1 MKRALATALSTAA
14 LLWTPAQA
22 WAQETEEQPV
32 AEADDFSNAI
42 VVTASR
48 RAEDVQDV
56 PIAVSALGEELLEST
71 GTSTIAQITQLQPTV
86 QFISSNARNTSTL
99 IRGLGSNYGL
109 TNDGLELG
117 VGIYVDDV
125 YYARPGSATLDYFD
139 IERVEILRGPQG
151 TLFGKNT
158 TAGAISVITR
168 APTFEP
174 EGSAEFS
181 VGDYGFRQARA
192 TVSGPLIDNLL
203 AGRLTLGAV
212 QRDGFLDNVTTGED
226 VNGVENQSARA
237 QLLFTPANNIDIRW
251 SADVDEQDPDCC
263 TQVFVRYG
271 PSLRAPARQFP
282 ALAAHFGYAPASLNP
297 YDRVTDIDAETQAN
311 QTSYGTSL
319 NVNWDFGPATFTSV
333 SAYRGWEWK
342 PQNDRDYTSLDIR
355 RRSQNPSQQNQWSQ
369 EFRLT
374 SNGDNA
380 IDWVGGLY
388 AFGQEVETTGAEEYG
403 ADAAYWLIGPSVPDN
418 LLDGYTAATH
428 VVSEAR
434 SFAAFGEAT
443 WHATER
449 LHLTAGLRYTYEEK
463 SIYYNQTVFGG
474 LVTANPML
482 INAQLGI
489 ARPQFYSAEIEDSS
503 PSWRASIAY
512 DLTDDILLYATVANG
527 FKSGGLN
534 AAGIPTQPDGSP
546 SLVSAII
553 EPEEN
558 TTYELG
564 FKSQFFNRALTFNV
578 AAYFTDVSDYQA
590 NVVDAGPGAIRG
602 YLANIESVE
611 VKGVELEARFNP
623 HANFTSYTTLAWTD
637 GVYASFPNAPCPL
650 ERQSSSTSVCDI
662 SGARLPGVS
671 EWVGSIGGE
680 IRHPGELFAV
690 SGEYFFGVDASY
702 RSNWY
707 ADASSS
713 IYSEVD
719 PSTLVNLRFGYR
731 TEGGTDA
738 YFSVRNAFD
747 EEYLQLTSVQAG
759 NSGAIFGT
767 PGDPRT
773 ITFTIRTRF

>member
-1 MKRALATALSTAA
+1 MKRSLLTALGSTA
-14 LLWTPAQA
+14 LLWSPAA
-22 WAQETEEQPV
+22 LAQTTTS
-32 AEADDFSNAI
+32 AEVDEPQSI

-48 RAEDVQDV
+48 RAENVQDI
-56 PIAVSALGEELLEST
+56 PIAVSALGAELLEST

-158 TAGAISVITR
+158 TAGAISVVTR

-181 VGDYGFRQARA
+181 VGDYGFIQARA
-192 TVSGPLIDNLL
+192 TYSAPLIDDVL
-203 AGRLTLGAV
+203 AGRITLGSV
-212 QRDGFLDNVTTGED
+212 QRDGFLENITTGED
-226 VNGVENQSARA
+226 QNAVDNQSARV
-237 QLLFTPANNIDIRW
+237 QLLFTPSADLDIRW
-251 SADVDEQDPDCC
+251 SADVDEQDATCC

-271 PSLRAPARQFP
+271 PSLRPPARQFP
-282 ALAAHFGYAPASLNP
+282 ALAAFFGYAPASLDP
-297 YDRVTDIDAETQAN
+297 YDRLTDVDADLQAS
-311 QTSYGTSL
+311 QTIYGTSL
-319 NVNWDFGPATFTSV
+319 NVNWDFGPVTLTSI

-342 PQNDRDYTSLDIR
+342 PQNDRDYTALDIR
-355 RRSQNPSQQNQWSQ
+355 RRSQNPSQQNQWS
-369 EFRLT
+369 EEIRLT
-374 SNGDNA
+374 SNGDGA

-403 ADAAYWLIGPSVPDN
+403 ADAAYWLIGPSVPAN

-428 VVSEAR
+428 VVSETR
-434 SFAAFGEAT
+434 SLAAFGEAT
-443 WHATER
+443 WHATTDLR
-449 LHLTAGLRYTYEEK
+449 LTLGLRYTYEEK
-463 SIYYNQTVFGG
+463 SIYYDQIVFGG
-474 LVTANPML
+474 LASADPAL

-489 ARPQFYSAEIEDSS
+489 ARPQFYVAEIEDSS
-503 PSWRASIAY
+503 PSWRASLAY

-578 AAYFTDVSDYQA
+578 AAYFTEVSDYQA

-611 VKGVELEARFNP
+611 VQGVEIETRFNP
-623 HANFTSYTTLAWTD
+623 NENFTAYATLAWTD
-637 GVYASFPNAPCPL
+637 GAYASFPNAPCPL

-671 EWVGSIGGE
+671 EWVGSLGGE
-680 IRHPGELFAV
+680 IRQPGALFAV
-690 SGEYFFGVDASY
+690 SGEYFFGADASY
-702 RSNWY
+702 RSNWF

-713 IYSEVD
+713 VYSEID
-719 PSTLVNLRFGYR
+719 PSTLVNVRFGYR
-731 TEGGTDA
+731 TESGTDA
-738 YFSVRNAFD
+738 YVSIRNAFD
-747 EEYLQLTSVQAG
+747 EEYLLFTSVQAG

-773 ITFTIRTRF
+773 ISFTLRQRF